1 MSRILLIAAA
11 LICLGLSGAVLAQDA
26 GTQARQLAAAL
37 DKTKYKKKD
46 KPNVSIEIY
55 IDIKNEPVAKS
66 SPAEYSG
73 DYASEDSIY
82 RLTISVGPN
91 GEVTGSGRDAISF
104 DRSRSSNFILKD
116 ARIDG
121 AVLNAV
127 KVYESG
133 DTRKFAAVFV
143 NRTVST
149 GRNANEI
156 ESRDTRYGLG
166 FIEEGTP
173 VVAAGINENSSWSNR
188 IFLERR

>member
-55 IDIKNEPVAKS
+55 IDIKNEPVTKS

-73 DYASEDSIY
+73 EYASEDSIY
-82 RLTISVGPN
+82 RLTINVGPN